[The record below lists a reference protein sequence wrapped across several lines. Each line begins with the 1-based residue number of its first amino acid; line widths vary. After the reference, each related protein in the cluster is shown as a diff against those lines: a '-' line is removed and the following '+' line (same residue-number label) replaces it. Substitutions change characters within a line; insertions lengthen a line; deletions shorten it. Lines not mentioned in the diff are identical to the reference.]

1 MSTIPLKNNTGAI
14 VLYEN
19 GNIEIK
25 KLSIISLIAKNSINR
40 INIYNDGRVVL
51 YQINANYS
59 TDLEFHVDRVNIVGV
74 QELFTAYMAHA
85 NDNTIAIGLNDK
97 LKKLQTRIDELS
109 NIQPELNACIEIM
122 NDYKSSIKL
131 VNEHIMLICEHNT
144 NNTERIN
151 NKIIEMNNS
160 ITDIKSNINT
170 FNTIDTNPIIYE
182 EIESLENEIETIKTT
197 TCVQMNTCL
206 NVSFIIITCLLMYY
220 LFTYIMVNQNMF
232 PEFRINIPYTISDD
246 TANYPCCIIS
256 KYNDTLEGF

>member
-1 MSTIPLKNNTGAI
+1 MSSIPLKNNTGTI

-25 KLSIISLIAKNSINR
+25 RLSIISLIAKNSINR

-74 QELFTAYMAHA
+74 QELFTAYMTHA
-85 NDNTIAIGLNDK
+85 NDNTAELYIK
-97 LKKLQTRIDELS
+97 LKKLQTQMDKIA
-109 NIQPELNACIEIM
+109 NIQPELNTSIEIM

-144 NNTERIN
+144 NNNEKIN
-151 NKIIEMNNS
+151 SKFLELNKSVN
-160 ITDIKSNINT
+160 DIKSKVDTINLNET
-170 FNTIDTNPIIYE
+170 SPIIYE
-182 EIESLENEIETIKTT
+182 EIESLENAIETIKTT
-197 TCVQMNTCL
+197 TCFQMNTCL
-206 NVSFIIITCLLMYY
+206 NVSIIIFICLLMYY
-220 LFTYIMVNQNMF
+220 LVTHFMMNPNIF
-232 PEFRINIPYTISDD
+232 PDFIPTSFPRVLIDE
-246 TANYPCCIIS
+246 TERYPCCIIS

>member
-170 FNTIDTNPIIYE
+170 
-182 EIESLENEIETIKTT
+182 
-197 TCVQMNTCL
+197 
-206 NVSFIIITCLLMYY
+206 SF
-220 LFTYIMVNQNMF
+220 
-232 PEFRINIPYTISDD
+232 
-246 TANYPCCIIS
+246 
-256 KYNDTLEGF
+256 GFI